1 MWVRD
6 EAGNPRQLRVPLV
19 DATAMDQH
27 LGLQF
32 QPGMPADVR
41 SQLEQGGYQVES
53 KRRYAPFVLD
63 NGQPLVVPVEDTKIV
78 PVSNRVY

>member
-1 MWVRD
+1 
-6 EAGNPRQLRVPLV
+6 
-19 DATAMDQH
+19 MDRH

-32 QPGMPADVR
+32 QPGLPADVR

-53 KRRYAPFVLD
+53 KRRYAPLVLD
-63 NGQPLVVPVEDTKIV
+63 NGQSLVVPVEDTKIV